1 MAKKAVIDQKVARR
15 RPQQERARHKIEL
28 IFEATIRLLER
39 TDIASLTTNAIAE
52 TAGVSIGTLYQYFD
66 DRQAILDA
74 LADREMAALSG
85 RVIAALQGP
94 PPDTAGGRVPLIMNA
109 VLKTY
114 GGRRRAHRL
123 LMEHALARGPGTR
136 LVPLYRMLGD
146 VLTSGPGRDSA
157 QGAVSAAEAFVLT
170 HAFVGVMRGALFSAA
185 APPRAEIEAAMTRL
199 MAGFGAEK
207 GTSPDERA
215 CDSRARDVTRGR
227 TGSKDE
233 GGRRRKQ

>member
-1 MAKKAVIDQKVARR
+1 MAKKAVADQTVARR
-15 RPQQERARHKIEL
+15 RPQQARARHKIEL

-74 LADREMAALSG
+74 LADREMAALSA

-94 PPDTAGGRVPLIMNA
+94 PPDAAGGRIPLIMNA

-123 LMEHALARGPGTR
+123 LMEHALAHGPGTR
-136 LVPLYRMLGD
+136 LVPLHRMLGD
-146 VLTSGPGRDSA
+146 VLTSGA
-157 QGAVSAAEAFVLT
+157 QGTVTAAEAFVLT
-170 HAFVGVMRGALFSAA
+170 HAFVGVMRGVLFSSTTT
-185 APPRAEIEAAMTRL
+185 PRAEIEAAMTRL
-199 MAGFGAEK
+199 MAGFDAGDRK
-207 GTSPDERA
+207 S
-215 CDSRARDVTRGR
+215 SKRGR
-227 TGSKDE
+227 T
-233 GGRRRKQ
+233 